1 MAVLQ
6 ENWKD
11 LISPESANVEYKD
24 KNGNKAVITLEPL
37 ERGYGITLGNALRRI
52 LLSSIKGFAV
62 TAVKIDGILHEYST
76 IDGIREDVTD
86 IIMNIK
92 SLILDKPTTSPTTLK
107 LKLDKKGTI
116 YAKDIIL
123 TNNVKILNPDLVI
136 CNIEDPKVNLNVEM
150 TVEYG
155 MGYSLNEEKDN
166 SEKEVSVIYL
176 DSLFNPVKRVS
187 YAVENARIGQRTD
200 YDKLVLEVETNGTIK
215 PDEAVG
221 IAAKIL
227 QTQLNVFVK
236 FDSSD
241 SIKGGGLTTGSN
253 QVSGDDLKNL
263 LAKEIDEMELSVRSY
278 NCLVNEGVRYIADL
292 VQKSE
297 LDVMRLPN
305 FGRKSLIE
313 LKESLKSMGLSFDMK
328 LDPSMIPSYDSN
340 VTSPKKRKKN

>member
-107 LKLDKKGTI
+107 LKLEKKGTI

-328 LDPSMIPSYDSN
+328 LDPSMTPSHDSN
-340 VTSPKKRKKN
+340 TAYSKRKKKN

>member
-155 MGYSLNEEKDN
+155 MSYSLNEEKDN

-241 SIKGGGLTTGSN
+241 SVKSSCLTAGSN

-263 LAKEIDEMELSVRSY
+263 LAKKIDEMELSVRSY

-328 LDPSMIPSYDSN
+328 LDPSMIPSHDSN
-340 VTSPKKRKKN
+340 TAYSKRKKKN